1 MILRMRVDVG
11 KCVIFFCDVVVN
23 LWGAF
28 WGWSC
33 SQLKLIFQ
41 ILIGT
46 NLSYLSLFWAIS
58 DQQNRSY
65 EVFSGL
71 YCCTYIFCSTL
82 CEWIILGEPL
92 VLHRYKTYLR
102 VGHQQQNPL
111 VAVHITRNILY
122 GTNLRTRT
130 WLVNFLTTIFGFYA
144 KFYAMSKK
152 KYQNPKRNDDFMLL
166 QSCIHFV
173 SAKSA

>member
-11 KCVIFFCDVVVN
+11 KWVIFLCDVVVN

-144 KFYAMSKK
+144 KFYTMSKK
-152 KYQNPKRNDDFMLL
+152 KVWQSEAKRRFYAASKLHTF
-166 QSCIHFV
+166 C
-173 SAKSA
+173 